1 MNVTAAQAAARTGLT
16 ERAIYNALA
25 DGSLVAH
32 GGRNGITEEAVDR
45 FIVNRQLAAADKVGD
60 VTRFAERVR
69 RHLQQPGGIRGTHA
83 PLDGDMRDVF
93 GPHVVRAA
101 GMRDKRGCRWCW
113 ARLAASVYGGLE
125 PQMTDAHRLL
135 LGEPCTEDL
144 KAMREQLRARRRK
157 PDQPTEN
164 TPPARTA
171 AAKPKTRTKSG
182 TKACGVPVGVRC
194 ECHTSDRPGGPQRA
208 RQDKGTA
215 LTTTRRKTLT
225 AAIKTA
231 QDRGDRKHAQELRG
245 LLAALGPQAVRT
257 SKSTSGTPRSE
268 PHGCGCQCERH
279 RSQS

>member
-1 MNVTAAQAAARTGLT
+1 MKYLTAAQAAARTGLT
-16 ERAIYNALA
+16 ERAVYNALA
-25 DGSLVAH
+25 DGSLVAR

-45 FIVNRQLAAADKVGD
+45 FIIDRQLAAAAEVGD
-60 VTRFAERVR
+60 LTRFAEKVR
-69 RHLQQPGGIRGTHA
+69 QRLQQPGGIRGTHA

-113 ARLAASVYGGLE
+113 ARLAASVHGGLE

-157 PDQPTEN
+157 PDQAPTEN

-171 AAKPKTRTKSG
+171 AAKSKTRTKSG
-182 TKACGVPVGVRC
+182 VKACGVPVGVRC
-194 ECHTSDRPGGPQRA
+194 ECHTSDRPGGPQPA

-215 LTTTRRKTLT
+215 LTTTRRK
-225 AAIKTA
+225 
-231 QDRGDRKHAQELRG
+231 
-245 LLAALGPQAVRT
+245 AVRT
-257 SKSTSGTPRSE
+257 PKPTSRTPRSE
-268 PHGCGCQCERH
+268 PHGCGCTCPEH